1 MAEYLRLH
9 HRLLFLAKVV
19 VIQFLCTIHR
29 TPWYNTTVACGARC
43 LLFAS
48 VLSGDDPS
56 SRHAD
61 RVILRDSGFS
71 IQTAI
76 LDCGRS
82 CTDALYYSRSV
93 FFSYSMCQGTSS
105 LLQSITHR
113 FSQKLC
119 DVVLLHST
127 LVHMLGSTPLA
138 ALPNITLW
146 LR

>member
-82 CTDALYYSRSV
+82 CTDALYYSRNV
-93 FFSYSMCQGTSS
+93 FFFLFHVSRYVKLATKHNTSIFPKA
-105 LLQSITHR
+105 LR
-113 FSQKLC
+113 C
-119 DVVLLHST
+119 CST
-127 LVHMLGSTPLA
+127 T
-138 ALPNITLW
+138 
-146 LR
+146 